1 MIGLKITEKDLE
13 GLPKELLSQ
22 LRITTSQPQKNLQ
35 RDLDVIKKL
44 GDYFDI
50 DAFIMQSYIDNKTI
64 LKREVA
70 NSKLY
75 RLYKKG
81 VLLKHSKGCFSLT
94 DKT

>member
-1 MIGLKITEKDLE
+1 MIGLTVTEKDLE

-22 LRITTSQPQKNLQ
+22 LKVHTSTPQKTQ
-35 RDLDVIKKL
+35 QKDLEVIKKL

-81 VLLKHSKGCFSLT
+81 FLLKHSRGCFSLV